1 MTIEVHIARSVF
13 GTVVGRAIQQQ
24 LRATCFPALGPFR
37 VDHVNAVPDAVV
49 AFAPDNGGVDVR
61 VPVDVFVVADE
72 AVRAAPNAVP
82 TMTTVSGTLVLRMA
96 AQGATALVQVVDVD
110 VPGVPLPVGVDQLKS
125 AVIAASSRPLQLD
138 LTRTLDV
145 LGMPASARS
154 TVELTDETVAIRFD
168 PTTPVRSRLHPG
180 QEWGAFLDEQA
191 VLAFARERV
200 PNLPEVEPRI
210 TSFEPVEH
218 WRPEGGR
225 PRIDV
230 EFRGKA
236 AVPDPLSGDF
246 DGAFRLRL
254 GVAPT
259 VQPQLR
265 VDVEW
270 ELHANLGALVPG
282 FVDNLVEI
290 FATAMIDPTKFGA
303 VRTGIRSFQRDI
315 PLPTIEFGPQVAG
328 IATRFEWKSVVAV
341 ADGITLG
348 GPVRPLSDPGVVTVE
363 TAVTAFGRPRG
374 TVYASQHGCVFGWQS
389 EIPTDLMA
397 IANVGLAGCGS
408 VCGNE
413 VLEPHSGLEQ
423 YVQIDVTS
431 TEAQTLRM
439 RLPLAVAKDVTSPVR
454 VIVYT
459 SRGVRLIDFGAPL
472 ADEEAEIAYI
482 DDCLYADA
490 YLTSM
495 MAYDEWWS
503 LWGDFPEVWQLVGG
517 PPPLPTRP
525 NPLDDPDP
533 GADLDGLYV
542 KVITVDD
549 WEAGELVQVRTGT
562 CTIDVTTDQ
571 LGRATIPVILAGA
584 DRAQPISLTRVNRG
598 DVGSARA
605 QTAIFVRHAALPGG
619 TSGNTL
625 TVDETGKGL
634 VSVDFEEGSDVF
646 ELVRDASPRQVGGR
660 STKVRAPARQAP
672 SVELELPGLT
682 EIVDVPGFSDAGVAI
697 AVMDDG
703 AQLVLNRSADGST
716 RVAGAFNG
724 RLPRLDVAGEWAVAP
739 SRERL
744 TVFRRTR
751 A

>member
-1 MTIEVHIARSVF
+1 MTIEVHIARLVF

-180 QEWGAFLDEQA
+180 QEWGAF
-191 VLAFARERV
+191 
-200 PNLPEVEPRI
+200 
-210 TSFEPVEH
+210 
-218 WRPEGGR
+218 
-225 PRIDV
+225 
-230 EFRGKA
+230 RGKA
-236 AVPDPLSGDF
+236 AVRDPLSGDF

-374 TVYASQHGCVFGWQS
+374 TVYASQHGC
-389 EIPTDLMA
+389 
-397 IANVGLAGCGS
+397 
-408 VCGNE
+408 
-413 VLEPHSGLEQ
+413 
-423 YVQIDVTS
+423 
-431 TEAQTLRM
+431 
-439 RLPLAVAKDVTSPVR
+439 
-454 VIVYT
+454 
-459 SRGVRLIDFGAPL
+459 
-472 ADEEAEIAYI
+472 
-482 DDCLYADA
+482 
-490 YLTSM
+490 
-495 MAYDEWWS
+495 
-503 LWGDFPEVWQLVGG
+503 
-517 PPPLPTRP
+517 
-525 NPLDDPDP
+525 
-533 GADLDGLYV
+533 
-542 KVITVDD
+542 
-549 WEAGELVQVRTGT
+549 
-562 CTIDVTTDQ
+562 
-571 LGRATIPVILAGA
+571 
-584 DRAQPISLTRVNRG
+584 
-598 DVGSARA
+598 
-605 QTAIFVRHAALPGG
+605 
-619 TSGNTL
+619 
-625 TVDETGKGL
+625 
-634 VSVDFEEGSDVF
+634 
-646 ELVRDASPRQVGGR
+646 
-660 STKVRAPARQAP
+660 
-672 SVELELPGLT
+672 
-682 EIVDVPGFSDAGVAI
+682 
-697 AVMDDG
+697 
-703 AQLVLNRSADGST
+703 
-716 RVAGAFNG
+716 
-724 RLPRLDVAGEWAVAP
+724 
-739 SRERL
+739 
-744 TVFRRTR
+744 
-751 A
+751 